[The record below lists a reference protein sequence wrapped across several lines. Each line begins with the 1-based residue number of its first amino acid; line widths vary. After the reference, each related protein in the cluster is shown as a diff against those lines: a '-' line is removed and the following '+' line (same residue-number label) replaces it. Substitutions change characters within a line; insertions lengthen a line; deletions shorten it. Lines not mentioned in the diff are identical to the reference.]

1 MSDKTAAILAA
12 LDGDKSLRSAII
24 QHLATTHAQ
33 EFVNPMRAELGGN
46 DDLSLGSVTSNKEW
60 QE

>member
-1 MSDKTAAILAA
+1 MSDKTTAILAA
-12 LDGDKSLRSAII
+12 LDGDKTLRSAII

-33 EFVNPMRAELGGN
+33 EFVNPLRAELGGN
-46 DDLSLGSVTSNKEW
+46 DDLSLGAVNSNKEW